1 MQIGDFYLSLFDLII
16 LMPFGWAA
24 YKGLKNG
31 FIVEALSLASVF
43 LGVLIYI
50 RLTTIPSRIITGD
63 IAHQIEY
70 LPLIFFAAA
79 LAIIIFASNF
89 VEDYARNHIKTVD
102 TTPFHKGL
110 GVSLSLFK
118 YLFLVSCFMV
128 FLDKVNEKI
137 SIYNY
142 NSIQKSIFYNFFT
155 KAAPTMFPYLEFE
168 NIKNSGYISYVKSS
182 DLNFHNEFIPI
193 NSGIEALSRESNKV
207 PQWVS
212 YKYHEYRDQANLV
225 VVEAMVENKD
235 MGKTRTLKFQF
246 LLKRDTKEV
255 SLLSFRVN
263 EHLVPKAYAY
273 LVLQKGRLILPP
285 LQKQPALKK

>member
-1 MQIGDFYLSLFDLII
+1 MQIGDFYLSFFDILV

-31 FIVEALSLASVF
+31 FIVEALSLATVF
-43 LGVLIYI
+43 LGILIYI
-50 RLTTIPSRIITGD
+50 RLTTIPSRIITGE

-79 LAIIIFASNF
+79 LAIVVFASNF

-102 TTPFHKGL
+102 TNTFHKSL
-110 GVSLSLFK
+110 GISLSVFK

-128 FLDKVNEKI
+128 FIDKVNEKI

-142 NSIQKSIFYNFFT
+142 TSIQKSIFYNFFT

-182 DLNFHNEFIPI
+182 DLNYHNDFIPI
-193 NSGIEALSRESNKV
+193 NAGIEALSRASNKE

-225 VVEAMVENKD
+225 VVEAMVENKELN
-235 MGKTRTLKFQF
+235 KTRTLKFQF
-246 LLKRDTKEV
+246 LLKKDTKEV

-273 LVLQKGRLILPP
+273 LVLQKGKLVLPP
-285 LQKQPALKK
+285 IQKQNQPKK